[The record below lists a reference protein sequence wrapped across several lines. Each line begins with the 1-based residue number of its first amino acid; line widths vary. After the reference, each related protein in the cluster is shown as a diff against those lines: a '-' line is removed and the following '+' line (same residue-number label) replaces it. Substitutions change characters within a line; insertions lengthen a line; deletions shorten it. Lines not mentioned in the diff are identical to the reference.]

1 MSVVSELDGL
11 SSGQWGLVTAAQ
23 AVRAGVSR
31 MRLSRLVAS
40 GRLERLLAGVYR
52 DAGAP
57 VDHLEGVRA
66 AWLASDPARSAE
78 ERLGDGVTG
87 VVVGGASAA
96 YLHGIGDL
104 QPEPVQLYSPVRRQ
118 TERPGIRYR
127 IRQLEE
133 RDVTLVEGVPATTLE
148 RTLADLIGDHHDL
161 TLIVDALRDAVRVRG
176 LDLDR
181 LAMLLEPY
189 ATRLDQPDGRFLL
202 LWLADLGQIELTPV
216 RTPAQVQQRWAQQV
230 AQLALPNLEPFRS
243 SVLAQ
248 ALNAAG
254 VQEIV
259 AAMVRA
265 SGIDAV
271 LQTAALTAAAPA
283 LEDLSRTIGQ
293 QLRASLLMSSALQV
307 PSRDMAALMDVAAT
321 VADPTRTPT
330 DAGTGS

>member
-1 MSVVSELDGL
+1 MVSELDAL

-23 AVRAGVSR
+23 AVRVGVSR

-57 VDHLEGVRA
+57 VDHLLGVRA
-66 AWLASDPARSAE
+66 AWLASDPGRSAE

-118 TERPGIRYR
+118 TERPEIRYR

-133 RDVTLVEGVPATTLE
+133 RDVTLVEGLPATTLE
-148 RTLADLIGDHHDL
+148 RTIADLIGDHHDL
-161 TLIVDALRDAVRVRG
+161 TLIVDALRDAVRIRG
-176 LDLDR
+176 LDLNR

-216 RTPAQVQQRWAQQV
+216 QTPAQVQQRWAQQV
-230 AQLALPNLEPFRS
+230 AQLALPNLEPLRS
-243 SVLAQ
+243 AVLAE

-259 AAMVRA
+259 AAMVRS

-271 LQTAALTAAAPA
+271 LQDAAHTAMAPTLDA
-283 LEDLSRTIGQ
+283 LSRTIGQ
-293 QLRASLLMSSALQV
+293 QLRASLGMSSVLQV
-307 PSRDMAALMDVAAT
+307 PSKEMAALMDVAAT
-321 VADPTRTPT
+321 VADSTRTPT
-330 DAGTGS
+330 GAGAGS